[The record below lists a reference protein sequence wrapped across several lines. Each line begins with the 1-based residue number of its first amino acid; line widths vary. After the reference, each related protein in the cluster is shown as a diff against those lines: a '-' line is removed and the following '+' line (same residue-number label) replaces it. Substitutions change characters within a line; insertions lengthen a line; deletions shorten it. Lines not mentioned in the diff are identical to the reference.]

1 VKARTPTLLLG
12 GLALL
17 VVGPACS
24 PACGGPAEALAA
36 LAQHASG
43 EWVLAPESRPTVPG
57 APAEVSRLSLQIE
70 PASVDGG
77 GLFSHCV
84 TGSASLAFGGP
95 PQDVT
100 LSEAGAVEAESFPT
114 QLQPDGTVAF
124 GPAQP
129 LGTEYTCRISFPA
142 VPGQPPMTACLKWE
156 PPVAG
161 TPGAAFAPRRECL
174 KLSFAEA
181 KTSATSHVCLPA
193 EPCLV
198 YVRRR

>member
-1 VKARTPTLLLG
+1 VNARSPTVLLG

-17 VVGPACS
+17 VGGPACS
-24 PACGGPAEALAA
+24 PACNGPAEALAA

-57 APAEVSRLSLQIE
+57 APAEVSQLSLQID
-70 PASVDGG
+70 PASVQGG
-77 GLFSHCV
+77 GLFSGCV
-84 TGSASLAFGGP
+84 TGTARLGFGGE

-100 LSEAGAVEAESFPT
+100 LSEAGVVEAEGFPT
-114 QLQPDGTVAF
+114 ELQPDGSVAF

-142 VPGQPPMTACLKWE
+142 APGQPPRTACLKWE

-161 TPGAAFAPRRECL
+161 TPGAGFAPRHECL

-181 KTSATSHVCLPA
+181 KSSSTSHVCLPA